1 MTALPLVG
9 VSACRQEVD
18 GHVNQRCSEKYVTAV
33 AADAGAVPVMI
44 PALASALDVASLV
57 ANLDGLLLT
66 GSPSNV
72 EPHLYDGPASVA
84 GTAHDPARDGTTLPL
99 IRAAVAAAVPVFA
112 ICRGLQELNVA
123 FGGSLHQRVFDLPGH
138 FDHRMRRDVEGAA
151 RYRVAH
157 SIAVTE
163 GGLLASIWGDNS
175 ARLVNSLH
183 AQAIDQLADKVMV
196 EAVSPDGIIE
206 AISVRDAPAF
216 ALGVQWHPEWPR
228 PLEAHNQ
235 KLFTAFGA
243 ACKARATE
251 RMERRQA
258 AE

>member
-9 VSACRQEVD
+9 VSACRQELD
-18 GHVNQRCSEKYVTAV
+18 GHVSQRCSEKYLSAV
-33 AADAGAVPVMI
+33 SLDAGAIPMMI
-44 PALASALDVASLV
+44 PALPAPLDVAAL
-57 ANLDGLLLT
+57 AEKLDGLLLT

-72 EPHLYDGPASVA
+72 EPHLYQGPASVD

-138 FDHRMRRDVEGAA
+138 FDHRMRRDVDSAA

-157 SIAVTE
+157 SIAVTAA
-163 GGLLASIWGDNS
+163 GLLASIWGDDS
-175 ARLVNSLH
+175 SRLVNSLH
-183 AQAIDQLADKVMV
+183 AQAIDQVAPGVRV
-196 EAVSPDGIIE
+196 EAVSPDGIVE

-235 KLFTAFGA
+235 QLFAAFGA
-243 ACKARATE
+243 ACRARAAGRGRTA
-251 RMERRQA
+251 QA